1 METNPPQI
9 EEEKVEKEEIKE
21 KEEEKK
27 EEKKEE
33 NNKQQEIKNDEPKN
47 EEDKKEE
54 KKEEKDNQQETRKEE
69 VKNEEDKKE
78 IKKEEEED
86 DINEEEKPDDTVF
99 LDIKINESYA
109 TTEVTEYFKNKT
121 NNPIEISIDIPLN
134 PEIILNKFVVK
145 IGKKKYVSKI
155 LAKEKA
161 IEKYNDTIAEG
172 NTGIITKY
180 NEKSNSYQISIG
192 NLLPNKTL
200 EFKSYFI
207 QFLTSN
213 DMSFCYTI
221 MNDFPNI
228 LNNKTKIIK
237 ANIEIN
243 TLSKITRLITSYLNS
258 NEIYSREFNDNFTKC
273 NIKYEN
279 NNNNSKYNIP
289 FSILFRTEN
298 SYEINLYSQY
308 NKNKNE
314 TSYILS
320 YLYSKNNVFKI
331 NYNSNLPDER
341 QNILYTELKHKSEI
355 NTNPGLFIFLI
366 DQSGSMGGNPIK
378 LVCESLLIFLQ
389 SLPKNSYYQL
399 IGFGTDFEKYNE
411 KPVFY
416 SRDNINETFNIIK
429 KIDANKGGTNI
440 SKPLKNIF
448 EDCINDYKD
457 IHLSRNIFLLTDG
470 EVSNSKECFELISK
484 HNNLFRI
491 HALGIGNS
499 FDKQL
504 IETSGRLGKGSYNFV
519 KDINQINNVVI
530 QTLNKCMI
538 NYSIEPNFKCENK
551 VKFECQPINDIV
563 YDDEIIMFS
572 FISEGNKNEDIEINF
587 KIKDNES
594 EMEENLFFNKEKI
607 HKLNDGDSLGKIIM
621 GTILKYN
628 NNINEEEE
636 KKLAK
641 EYQVLSKNTSL
652 YAEIENEE
660 ISNLEMKSYFQ
671 VIKEKNNYSNYSSNL
686 YSYDSQNFDM
696 NFSKKVSLC
705 FGNSYEEKKGSSP
718 FNFFG
723 LFSSKKKS
731 YKNYDYNTNKNIK
744 IEKKIEPVVKN
755 LI

>member
-21 KEEEKK
+21 KEELKK
-27 EEKKEE
+27 EEKEEE
-33 NNKQQEIKNDEPKN
+33 NNKQQEIKRDELKK

-54 KKEEKDNQQETRKEE
+54 KKEEKDNQQETKKEE

-78 IKKEEEED
+78 IKKEEEEEED

-134 PEIILNKFVVK
+134 PEIILNKFIAK
-145 IGKKKYVSKI
+145 IGKKKYISKI

-320 YLYSKNNVFKI
+320 YLYSKNNSFKL

-563 YDDEIIMFS
+563 YDDEIIIFS
-572 FISEGNKNEDIEINF
+572 FISEGNNNEDIEINF

-594 EMEENLFFNKEKI
+594 EMEENLYFNKEKI
-607 HKLNDGDSLGKIIM
+607 HKLNE
-621 GTILKYN
+621 ILISVIHLLPSDDETYS
-628 NNINEEEE
+628 IY
-636 KKLAK
+636 L
-641 EYQVLSKNTSL
+641 LSFPYSVQ
-652 YAEIENEE
+652 
-660 ISNLEMKSYFQ
+660 S
-671 VIKEKNNYSNYSSNL
+671 VIDITHTL
-686 YSYDSQNFDM
+686 
-696 NFSKKVSLC
+696 
-705 FGNSYEEKKGSSP
+705 
-718 FNFFG
+718 
-723 LFSSKKKS
+723 
-731 YKNYDYNTNKNIK
+731 
-744 IEKKIEPVVKN
+744 
-755 LI
+755 

>member
-21 KEEEKK
+21 KEEDKK

-33 NNKQQEIKNDEPKN
+33 NNKQQEIKNNEPKN

-78 IKKEEEED
+78 IKKEEEEEED

-258 NEIYSREFNDNFTKC
+258 NEIYSREFNDN
-273 NIKYEN
+273 
-279 NNNNSKYNIP
+279 
-289 FSILFRTEN
+289 LF
-298 SYEINLYSQY
+298 
-308 NKNKNE
+308 
-314 TSYILS
+314 
-320 YLYSKNNVFKI
+320 
-331 NYNSNLPDER
+331 
-341 QNILYTELKHKSEI
+341 HK
-355 NTNPGLFIFLI
+355 
-366 DQSGSMGGNPIK
+366 M
-378 LVCESLLIFLQ
+378 
-389 SLPKNSYYQL
+389 
-399 IGFGTDFEKYNE
+399 
-411 KPVFY
+411 
-416 SRDNINETFNIIK
+416 
-429 KIDANKGGTNI
+429 
-440 SKPLKNIF
+440 
-448 EDCINDYKD
+448 
-457 IHLSRNIFLLTDG
+457 
-470 EVSNSKECFELISK
+470 
-484 HNNLFRI
+484 
-491 HALGIGNS
+491 
-499 FDKQL
+499 
-504 IETSGRLGKGSYNFV
+504 
-519 KDINQINNVVI
+519 
-530 QTLNKCMI
+530 
-538 NYSIEPNFKCENK
+538 
-551 VKFECQPINDIV
+551 
-563 YDDEIIMFS
+563 
-572 FISEGNKNEDIEINF
+572 
-587 KIKDNES
+587 
-594 EMEENLFFNKEKI
+594 
-607 HKLNDGDSLGKIIM
+607 
-621 GTILKYN
+621 
-628 NNINEEEE
+628 
-636 KKLAK
+636 
-641 EYQVLSKNTSL
+641 
-652 YAEIENEE
+652 
-660 ISNLEMKSYFQ
+660 
-671 VIKEKNNYSNYSSNL
+671 
-686 YSYDSQNFDM
+686 
-696 NFSKKVSLC
+696 
-705 FGNSYEEKKGSSP
+705 
-718 FNFFG
+718 
-723 LFSSKKKS
+723 
-731 YKNYDYNTNKNIK
+731 
-744 IEKKIEPVVKN
+744 
-755 LI
+755 